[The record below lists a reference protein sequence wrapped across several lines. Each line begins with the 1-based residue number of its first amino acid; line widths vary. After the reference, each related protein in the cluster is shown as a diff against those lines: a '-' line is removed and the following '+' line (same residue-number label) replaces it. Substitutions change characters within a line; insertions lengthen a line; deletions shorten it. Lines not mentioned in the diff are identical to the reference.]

1 MDILLF
7 AYATIIGKSVQPQ
20 DIAAHPGCKIFGS
33 PRLQDI
39 AAQHSQRILCYN
51 MADIQLTNIKH
62 RKITIEQTMLAV
74 GSPQHNTL
82 AFVARAVHLLTS
94 QHSFDARVQEFFA
107 QLQSVF
113 DYTDARLTCWPA
125 GIAAHSPQQY
135 QTLHRWDEPWRDD
148 LTLQVATGQA
158 PISAK
163 LNSRDYQSNDTTS
176 LAYYG
181 APLFAN
187 DQLWGVLEFRA
198 PEHSL
203 DSNAQDIVLAVAPI
217 LAAAIAA
224 QSRNQAALV
233 PGPGA
238 AIEPSANGLSNGLSL
253 RQSASLELLCRDMEE
268 PLSLTTL
275 FEQLLQWALDSTG
288 AEAGSISMV
297 DHERQEVVL
306 QIYSGYYST
315 ILNNTS
321 LAETQRRRSW
331 NTGIA
336 GRVARNGRAVLLRDV
351 TQDPDYT
358 PISADV
364 RAEVAFPFVYE
375 GKTLAVL
382 MLDSPRSAA
391 FGESELA
398 LLRAMCAA
406 AIQPIRRAIRYQE
419 LLETSTQLGQVFSGM
434 PTGLVLL
441 DRRGFVLRYNP
452 GWLTVWSIAASA
464 MTENFQVPLDLVPLL
479 LNRLA
484 DPIAFTEFAAAGQ
497 QNPSEIQ
504 ASTLQLRNPHQEL
517 HLISVPTRD
526 SLNQLTGR
534 LWIVSDVTRER
545 EADRLKSE
553 FISVVSHE
561 LRTPLTSILG
571 YTELLLARDFA
582 AKEQREFIKT
592 VYDEASH
599 LSQIVEDLLGVSRIE
614 SGNVKLNQWVVSMR
628 QLVNEIIAQMNMH
641 LTSRHRMVINLPQQ
655 LAPVYIDRD
664 KVKQIF
670 FNLLT
675 NAVKYS
681 PKGGEITLSVEELQ
695 QLPADHPPGH
705 FLLVSIADQG
715 LGIPEE
721 EIPRVW
727 ERFYRVD
734 NSNTRRIGGTGLGL
748 SIVKSLVEL
757 HGGRIWLT
765 STLDHGS
772 TFFFTLPIAT
782 DIMRE

>member
-1 MDILLF
+1 MPYQKL
-7 AYATIIGKSVQPQ
+7 ARYT
-20 DIAAHPGCKIFGS
+20 
-33 PRLQDI
+33 R
-39 AAQHSQRILCYN
+39 RN
-51 MADIQLTNIKH
+51 LTVVH
-62 RKITIEQTMLAV
+62 TMLAV
-74 GSPQHNTL
+74 AAPQQKSL
-82 AFVARAVHLLTS
+82 ALIARAVQLLS
-94 QHSFDARVQEFFA
+94 SEQSFDARIQEFFA
-107 QLQSVF
+107 QLYSAF
-113 DYTDARLTCWPA
+113 SYADGRLTCWPTGVA
-125 GIAAHSPQQY
+125 KNAPQQY
-135 QTLHRWDEPWRDD
+135 QTLHHWDEPWRDD
-148 LTLQVATGQA
+148 LTMQVMTGQS
-158 PISAK
+158 PVSA
-163 LNSRDYQSNDTTS
+163 LMRRNNEHNPGAAA
-176 LAYYG
+176 LAYFG
-181 APLFAN
+181 APLFSN
-187 DQLWGVLEFRA
+187 DHLWGVLEFRA
-198 PEHSL
+198 ETTKL
-203 DSNAQDIVLAVAPI
+203 DHQAQDLILAVAPI
-217 LAAAIAA
+217 LAAAIATENREQTA
-224 QSRNQAALV
+224 ITQS
-233 PGPGA
+233 
-238 AIEPSANGLSNGLSL
+238 STGLSL
-253 RQSASLELLCRDMEE
+253 RQNHSLEQLSREMEE
-268 PLSLTTL
+268 PLSLNDL
-275 FEQLLQWALDSTG
+275 FELLLEWAQDSTG
-288 AEAGSISMV
+288 AEAGSISLV
-297 DHERQEVVL
+297 DHEREEVVL

-315 ILNNTS
+315 ILSHNA
-321 LAETQRRRSW
+321 LGETQRRRTW
-331 NTGIA
+331 DTGIV

-351 TQDPDYT
+351 TQDPDYA
-358 PISADV
+358 PLSADV
-364 RAEVAFPFVYE
+364 RAEVAFPFVHE

-382 MLDSPRSAA
+382 LLDSPRSAA

-398 LLRAMCAA
+398 ILRSMAA
-406 AIQPIRRAIRYQE
+406 AAVQPIRRALRYQA
-419 LLETSTQLGQVFSGM
+419 LLESSTQLGQVFTGM

-441 DRRGFVLRYNP
+441 DRQGFVLRYNP
-452 GWLTVWSIAASA
+452 AWLSVWSLAPAT
-464 MTENFQVPLDLVPLL
+464 MTEHFQVPLDLVPLL

-484 DPIAFTEFAAAGQ
+484 DPIAFTEFAASGQ

-517 HLISVPTRD
+517 QLISVPTRD
-526 SLNQLTGR
+526 SLSQLTGR
-534 LWIVSDVTRER
+534 LWIVTDVTRER

-614 SGNVKLNQWVVSMR
+614 SGHVKLNQWVVSMR

-641 LTSRHRMVINLPQQ
+641 LTNRHRMVINLPQQ
-655 LAPVYIDRD
+655 LAPIYVDRD

-695 QLPADHPPGH
+695 PLPEDHPPGN
-705 FLLVSIADQG
+705 FLLISISDQG

-721 EIPRVW
+721 ELGRVW

-757 HGGRIWLT
+757 HGGRIWLN
-765 STLDHGS
+765 STVAKGS

-782 DIMRE
+782 DIVRD

>member
-1 MDILLF
+1 MLRQELARSSRHNLAI
-7 AYATIIGKSVQPQ
+7 S
-20 DIAAHPGCKIFGS
+20 H
-33 PRLQDI
+33 
-39 AAQHSQRILCYN
+39 
-51 MADIQLTNIKH
+51 
-62 RKITIEQTMLAV
+62 TMLAV
-74 GSPQHNTL
+74 AAPQQKSL
-82 AFVARAVHLLTS
+82 ALVARAVQLLS
-94 QHSFDARVQEFFA
+94 SEQSFDARIQEFFA
-107 QLQSVF
+107 QLYSAF
-113 DYTDARLTCWPA
+113 SYTDGRLTCWPT
-125 GIAAHSPQQY
+125 GIAKSNPQQY
-135 QTLHRWDEPWRDD
+135 QTFHRWDEPWRDD
-148 LTLQVATGQA
+148 LTIQVATAQSPMSTLLGKNDEHSPDA
-158 PISAK
+158 GGLAYFGTP
-163 LNSRDYQSNDTTS
+163 LFSNDH
-176 LAYYG
+176 
-181 APLFAN
+181 
-187 DQLWGVLEFRA
+187 LWGVLEFRA
-198 PEHSL
+198 DPDKL
-203 DSNAQDIVLAVAPI
+203 DSEAQDLVMAVAPI

-224 QSRNQAALV
+224 ENHEQTAITQAH
-233 PGPGA
+233 
-238 AIEPSANGLSNGLSL
+238 SGLST
-253 RQSASLELLCRDMEE
+253 RQNHSLEQLCREMEE
-268 PLSLTTL
+268 PLSLNEL
-275 FEQLLQWALDSTG
+275 FESLLQWALDSTG
-288 AEAGSISMV
+288 AEAGSLSLV

-315 ILNNTS
+315 MLSHN
-321 LAETQRRRSW
+321 AMGETQRRRSW
-331 NTGIA
+331 DTGIV

-351 TQDPDYT
+351 TLDPEYT
-358 PISADV
+358 PLSADV
-364 RAEVAFPFVYE
+364 RAEVAFPFVHE

-382 MLDSPRSAA
+382 LLDSPRSAA

-398 LLRAMCAA
+398 LLRSMAA
-406 AIQPIRRAIRYQE
+406 AAVQPIRRALRYQAM
-419 LLETSTQLGQVFSGM
+419 LETSTQLSQVFTGM

-441 DRRGFVLRYNP
+441 DRQGFVLRYNP
-452 GWLTVWSIAASA
+452 AWLSVWSLAQST
-464 MTENFQVPLDLVPLL
+464 MTEHFQVPFDLVPLL
-479 LNRLA
+479 LNRLT
-484 DPIAFTEFAAAGQ
+484 DPITFTEFAASGQ
-497 QNPSEIQ
+497 ENPSEIQ

-517 HLISVPTRD
+517 HLLSVPTRD

-582 AKEQREFIKT
+582 LKEQREFIKT

-614 SGNVKLNQWVVSMR
+614 SGHVKLNQWVVSMR

-641 LTSRHRMVINLPQQ
+641 LTSRHRMVINLPDQ
-655 LAPVYIDRD
+655 LEPVYVDRD

-695 QLPADHPPGH
+695 LLPEDHPPGH
-705 FLLVSIADQG
+705 FLLVSISDQG

-721 EIPRVW
+721 ELSRVW

-757 HGGRIWLT
+757 HGGRIWLR
-765 STLDHGS
+765 STLGQGS
-772 TFFFTLPIAT
+772 TFSFTLPIAS
-782 DIMRE
+782 DIVRE